1 MDSQTLLQLVIVLVS
16 GLVAGFINTMAGGGS
31 FITLAALEFVG
42 LPIGIANGTNRIAIQ
57 AQNIAAIA
65 GFKSKGLSDFRR
77 SLELGIP
84 ATLGAILGAYVVID
98 LPEDVF
104 HKVLGVAML
113 LMLATLLFDSKK
125 LLRPR
130 EITLT
135 PTRRIWGYL
144 VLFAVGF
151 YGGAIQ
157 AGVGFLMMAAL
168 LLVLGE
174 SLVRTNMHKVLIV
187 GLYTLAA
194 LIIFAAKGQVDWGM
208 GVTLSV
214 GNGAGAWIA
223 SRMSVAK
230 GDKLVKVVLAVMLAV
245 MAVRYLGLI
254 PGF

>member
-1 MDSQTLLQLVIVLVS
+1 MDPDALLQLVIVLVS

-31 FITLAALEFVG
+31 FITLAALEFAG

-57 AQNIAAIA
+57 IQNIMAIL
-65 GFKSKGLSDFRR
+65 GFKSKGLADYKS
-77 SLELGIP
+77 SLELAIP
-84 ATLGAILGAYVVID
+84 ATIGAIVGAFVVID
-98 LPEDVF
+98 LPEDIF

-130 EITLT
+130 EIIMT
-135 PTRRIWGYL
+135 PTRRVWGYL

-187 GLYTLAA
+187 GLYTMAA
-194 LIIFAAKGQVDWGM
+194 LIIFAAKGQVDWGF
-208 GVTLSV
+208 GIVLCI

-223 SRMSVAK
+223 SRMAVAK
-230 GDKLVKVVLAVMLAV
+230 GDNIVKIVLAIMLAV

-254 PGF
+254 TGF